1 MTSVIVVGSVV
12 LLSCVKQ
19 APMHHVVQF
28 SPLVLA
34 CTYVHTYYYTPQ
46 VLLHSTCVIGPH
58 CVLSYVLHSTC
69 GIVPHSV
76 SFIVFVLYLLYVSGM
91 CYTIPLHM
99 CCIPV
104 QVQTLFSS
112 WLQTR
117 MVLGENRSSSSCP
130 PTART
135 ELGGVSVCTFVCIHT
150 YCMCV
155 DPCITQT
162 VCMFVHVF
170 LRVCMRVCSS
180 LAATQ
185 PGLVSSLL
193 LEV

>member
-1 MTSVIVVGSVV
+1 MLYSSHCWC
-12 LLSCVKQ
+12 L
-19 APMHHVVQF
+19 HV
-28 SPLVLA
+28 
-34 CTYVHTYYYTPQ
+34 CTYV
-46 VLLHSTCVIGPH
+46 LLHPTSVTALHMCCVIGPH
-58 CVLSYVLHSTC
+58 CVVYCTPCVLSYVLHSTC

-104 QVQTLFSS
+104 QVRTLFSS

-162 VCMFVHVF
+162 VCMFIHVF
-170 LRVCMRVCSS
+170 LRVCMRVYSS